1 MSIFNLSSLQPKPNL
16 DRQQQAV
23 HDNISFLASMATAS
37 TPVTPESTWQ
47 QQQTTSTSLDS
58 NINLQR
64 KMRAVM
70 LQQQQQQQQQINLP
84 QLSSRNNST
93 NIHELIENL
102 NELCYKG
109 FDELNSL
116 IQEQRWV

>member
-1 MSIFNLSSLQPKPNL
+1 MSIFNLSSLHSKTNMEK
-16 DRQQQAV
+16 QQQAV

-37 TPVTPESTWQ
+37 TPESTWQ
-47 QQQTTSTSLDS
+47 QQTASTSLDS

-64 KMRAVM
+64 KMRAMM
-70 LQQQQQQQQQINLP
+70 LQQQQITAP
-84 QLSSRNNST
+84 QLSSRNTST
-93 NIHELIENL
+93 TIHELMQNL

-116 IQEQRWV
+116 IQEQRWVGKFTACCS